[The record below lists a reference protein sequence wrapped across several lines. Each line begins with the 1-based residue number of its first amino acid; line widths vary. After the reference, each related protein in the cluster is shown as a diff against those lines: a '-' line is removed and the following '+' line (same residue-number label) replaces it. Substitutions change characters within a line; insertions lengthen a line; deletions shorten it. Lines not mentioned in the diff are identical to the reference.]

1 MKITVYTC
9 RPDEAV
15 YLDEFRQKYGVE
27 LVATPEPPSAENVNL
42 AQGNECISILTL
54 LPMDEKLLKI
64 YHDAGVQF
72 VSTRSIG
79 YDHIDVKA
87 AQKLGMHVGNVSYSP
102 NSVADYTVM
111 MMLMAIRKVK
121 SILLRSANQDYTLRG
136 VKGLE
141 MHNLTVGVIG
151 TGRIGRTVLQN
162 LTGFGCRL
170 LAYDLYPNDS
180 VRKIAEYVPLEELL
194 RQSDI
199 ITLHMPA
206 TEENFHMINRDT
218 LAQMK
223 DGVIIINTARGSLI
237 DTEDFI
243 DAVESGK
250 IGAAALDVIENE
262 TGLYY
267 KDLKGEVLK
276 NRYLAILKAYPNVLV
291 TPHMAFY
298 TNQAVKDM
306 VENSI
311 KSCILFARKEKNP
324 WQIV

>member
-1 MKITVYTC
+1 MKITIYAC
-9 RPDEAV
+9 RADEAA
-15 YLDEFRQKYGVE
+15 YLDEFRKKHNVDLVPTKE
-27 LVATPEPPSAENVNL
+27 LPSMENVDL
-42 AQGNECISILTL
+42 AKGSECISVLTA
-54 LPMDEKLLKI
+54 PIHEELLKA
-64 YHDAGVQF
+64 YYDVGVRYI
-72 VSTRSIG
+72 STRSIG
-79 YDHIDVKA
+79 YDHIDLNA
-87 AQKLGMHVGNVSYSP
+87 AKKLGIHIGNVSYSP

-121 SILLRSANQDYTLRG
+121 YVLSRNTVQDYSLRG
-136 VKGLE
+136 TKGLE

-180 VRKIAEYVPLEELL
+180 VREIAEYVPLEELL
-194 RQSDI
+194 HQSDL

-206 TEENFHMINRDT
+206 TKENFHMINRDT
-218 LAQMK
+218 ISQMK
-223 DGVIIINTARGSLI
+223 DGVILVNTARGSLI
-237 DTEDFI
+237 HTEDFM

-267 KDLKGEVLK
+267 KNHKGKVLQ
-276 NRYLAILKAYPNVLV
+276 NRAFSVLQSYPNVLL
-291 TPHMAFY
+291 TPHIAFH
-298 TNQAVKDM
+298 TDQAVKDM

-311 KSCILFARKEKNP
+311 KSCILFSKKAQNQ
-324 WQIV
+324 WQII